1 MLQSPSSLH
10 WDFLLSLK
18 HCIIKQPCVKYY
30 SIIKYLLVVVVFT
43 CMALAS
49 STLKARHYS
58 S

>member
-1 MLQSPSSLH
+1 MLQSPSSLF

-18 HCIIKQPCVKYY
+18 HCMIKQSCVKYY
-30 SIIKYLLVVVVFT
+30 NIIKYLLVAVVFT